1 MVSAATFID
10 VCVWIKPTGD
20 IIMGVWWV
28 LTETTVLIARHEI
41 VTVNGLRAGNWNWEK
56 SHLRFWDGK
65 MLKRK
70 KKRKSMLNMERW
82 DIRNS

>member
-1 MVSAATFID
+1 MKTIVFDCSGFFSGRSNGPND
-10 VCVWIKPTGD
+10 R
-20 IIMGVWWV
+20 IIEASIWYQ
-28 LTETTVLIARHEI
+28 EDDRHEI